1 THRATYCELKYKLR
15 RIQLCLHSR
24 GEGLAKVNFC
34 ILYGVYFILLM
45 SSKLK
50 TKQFYPDSSD
60 SSDEDEGP
68 DVSTKSKSLLGNFDQ
83 ESDTDTSD
91 SSDDND
97 SKGGDES
104 RSEDEFSSEE
114 KDPSQMTM
122 EELLKLQEEIG
133 TKAFKVKYL
142 KSDKKNKNEVKT
154 FKRANKNRPREVP
167 MMRKAAPRMN
177 FLEPE
182 KKIGKKIS
190 RDPRFDDLSGTLNM
204 KTWQKKYGFI
214 VEKRKKE
221 KELLKQELKKEK
233 DPEQKEKLK
242 SIVQRMENQERER
255 AKREREENVL
265 QVERDGQ
272 IENLKEGKKPRFM
285 TKSEKKLLLKAAHF
299 EQLKKENR
307 VDKYMEKKEKGKR
320 AKEIRGNIS

>member
-1 THRATYCELKYKLR
+1 
-15 RIQLCLHSR
+15 
-24 GEGLAKVNFC
+24 
-34 ILYGVYFILLM
+34 M
-45 SSKLK
+45 SSEIKDN
-50 TKQFYPDSSD
+50 YSSSDSSD
-60 SSDEDEGP
+60 SSDEEEGP
-68 DVSTKSKSLLGNFDQ
+68 DVFTNNKASVRNTNQDQ
-83 ESDTDTSD
+83 GSD
-91 SSDDND
+91 SVNKHKFFTD
-97 SKGGDES
+97 STDEHDS
-104 RSEDEFSSEE
+104 SGEEADSESEDEEISSN
-114 KDPSQMTM
+114 KDHSQMSM

-133 TKAFKVKYL
+133 TKAFKEKVLNPVKRH
-142 KSDKKNKNEVKT
+142 KNEVQS

-190 RDPRFDDLSGTLNM
+190 RDPRFDDLSGTLNI
-204 KTWQKKYGFI
+204 KSWQKKYGFI
-214 VEKRKKE
+214 VEKRKQE
-221 KELLKQELKKEK
+221 KELLKKELMKEK

-242 SIVQRMENQERER
+242 SIIQRMENQERER
-255 AKREREENVL
+255 AKRERDESVL
-265 QVERDGQ
+265 NIERDQQ

-320 AKEIRGNIS
+320 AKEIRAT